1 MTDNRLPLLAA
12 LVLAGCVE
20 GTNAFDTFIEER
32 PRYGSCEEARAAS
45 HRERERLRYLN
56 DTAGE
61 RLGNVSNMPRIIEEA
76 RLQRER
82 FDRAKSEEDRL
93 CPRPDLS
100 MPE

>member
-1 MTDNRLPLLAA
+1 MM
-12 LVLAGCVE
+12 LAGCIKN
-20 GTNAFDTFIEER
+20 GTSISGTIIEER
-32 PRYGSCEEARAAS
+32 PRYGLCEEARAAS

-61 RLGNVSNMPRIIEEA
+61 RLTNVSDVPHIIEEA

-82 FDRAKSEEDRL
+82 FDRAKAEEDRL